1 MIVVDTNILAYF
13 FLSTDRSEKA
23 EQLFRVSPDWHAPLL
38 WRSEFR
44 SVLSQ
49 YMRKNIIDLSDANS
63 IMQEAER
70 LMTGKE
76 YGVASHQIL
85 SLIDKSGCSAY
96 DCEYVAL
103 AKHLM
108 VPFITEDRKLAQYF
122 PSIAVTMDGYL
133 S

>member
-1 MIVVDTNILAYF
+1 MIVVDTNILAYL
-13 FLSTDRSEKA
+13 FLSTDRSEQA
-23 EQLFRVSPDWHAPLL
+23 EQLFRMCPDWHAPLL

-70 LMTGKE
+70 LMVGKE
-76 YGVASHQIL
+76 YKIASHQVL
-85 SLIDKSGCSAY
+85 TLIDKSHCSAY

-108 VPFITEDRKLAQYF
+108 VPFITEDRKLAHNF

>member
-13 FLSTDRSEKA
+13 YLSTDRSEQA
-23 EQLFRVSPDWHAPLL
+23 EQLFRMCPDWHAPIL

-49 YMRKNIIDLSDANS
+49 YMHKNIIDLSDANS
-63 IMQEAER
+63 IMQECER
-70 LMTGKE
+70 LMAGKE
-76 YGVASHQIL
+76 YEIASHQVL
-85 SLIDKSGCSAY
+85 SLIDKSRCSAY

-108 VPFITEDRKLAQYF
+108 VPFITEDRKLTKIF
-122 PSIAVTMDGYL
+122 PSIANTMDGYL
-133 S
+133 N